1 MSKFF
6 IIAGCLF
13 IVLLIVF
20 FIISYVSPFSS
31 RLQKTISQNSPQ
43 TILYFKPNIIRST
56 CLNSTI
62 TSTIYL
68 DSDQNLINGAQ
79 IELQY
84 DPQILHNVDIKP
96 TQNNFFGA
104 DYIVLIEEVREEY
117 GRATLAIEENPG
129 RTARKG
135 TGAVATLSF
144 QAVSNEASQTATI
157 SFLNK
162 STITNN
168 SYEGSLLKEAR
179 PLEVICRR

>member
-6 IIAGCLF
+6 IITGCLF

-20 FIISYVSPFSS
+20 FTISYVSPFSS
-31 RLQKTISQNSPQ
+31 KLQKAVTNNKAQSV
-43 TILYFKPNIIRST
+43 LYFKPNTIYSP
-56 CLNSTI
+56 CLNTA
-62 TSTIYL
+62 TTTTIYV
-68 DSDQNLINGAQ
+68 DSNNNPLTGAQ
-79 IELQY
+79 IELAY
-84 DPQILHNVDIKP
+84 NPLVINHVNITTAPD
-96 TQNNFFGA
+96 NFFGK
-104 DYIVLIEEVREEY
+104 DYTVLIEEVREEY

-129 RTARKG
+129 RTAKKG

-162 STITNN
+162 STATNN